1 MTATTHA
8 NESAA
13 IASEIATAVKHS
25 IVYGLGGILTK
36 ALGFFLLPL
45 YTHYLT
51 PRDYGMFELLDLTMS
66 LLGMFLSMGLSG
78 AFLKFYNAAESSE
91 EKKRIVSTYFFFTV
105 GTGLLILT
113 LGLFLIRTGT
123 RLLFGPGV
131 PPVYLLLSFLFFMTG
146 YVGMVPYTYLRAK
159 EQSGRLVTFGTLGV
173 LSILVMNV
181 FFIVVLKLSILG
193 VLLSPLICGVIQLIV
208 LIAWVWRDLQP
219 AIDSNQLRKLLGFG
233 GPLVISN
240 LTMFTLN
247 FSDRF
252 FLQRFQSLDVVG
264 VYGVAY
270 KFAFM
275 LNFLVIQQFNMMWQ
289 ARMYIIYRLPDHRR
303 MFSQV
308 FTLYSLVLIVS
319 ALVLAL
325 FSPEVLA
332 IMVDRRYRAGAQVI
346 PVVSLAYVLLGIG
359 YYLQLGM
366 FLSARTSLIG
376 LVSGVAA
383 AVNLGLNYFLIRSY
397 GMMGAAWATLA
408 GFAALA
414 VGSYYLSERVHPLGL
429 EIGRVARALGLAIGV
444 YGLSCMLPA
453 VGFGLTLLLKV
464 VLLAGFVGS
473 VWAAR
478 ILSGDELATLG
489 SLSGSARRAATRLWN
504 PAWVGRS

>member
-1 MTATTHA
+1 M
-8 NESAA
+8 
-13 IASEIATAVKHS
+13 
-25 IVYGLGGILTK
+25 
-36 ALGFFLLPL
+36 
-45 YTHYLT
+45 
-51 PRDYGMFELLDLTMS
+51 
-66 LLGMFLSMGLSG
+66 
-78 AFLKFYNAAESSE
+78 
-91 EKKRIVSTYFFFTV
+91 
-105 GTGLLILT
+105 
-113 LGLFLIRTGT
+113 
-123 RLLFGPGV
+123 
-131 PPVYLLLSFLFFMTG
+131 
-146 YVGMVPYTYLRAK
+146 
-159 EQSGRLVTFGTLGV
+159 
-173 LSILVMNV
+173 
-181 FFIVVLKLSILG
+181 
-193 VLLSPLICGVIQLIV
+193 
-208 LIAWVWRDLQP
+208 
-219 AIDSNQLRKLLGFG
+219 
-233 GPLVISN
+233 
-240 LTMFTLN
+240 
-247 FSDRF
+247 
-252 FLQRFQSLDVVG
+252 G